1 MVLKQTASRNLK
13 EINYPQAPMVSLPDM
28 LLFSSKQLH
37 LALNQLAKKYGNIFQ
52 MRVGA
57 RSFLVLNGVE
67 TLKEAL
73 VKQQDAFNAKA
84 DFNVFQLKPQV
95 DFLELKNGECWKKHH
110 DIVMQVMQAFWSGK
124 SELHESWVTEEADKL
139 TSVLLGYRGQP
150 IEIGN
155 HVSVATLS
163 FMQRLVF
170 DKEGSTEDADLVET
184 ATALRTIPNGLLTGI
199 ILDVIPR
206 FWQPIFGLLNQNT
219 LKRFVGSLEKMD
231 NYLSENIEQHRES
244 FDPQN
249 MRTITDGLFKISSE
263 LTESDRNNFQLSD
276 VIPGTLFQMMA
287 AGTQLPAYVIA
298 WAILYMIAY
307 PDIQAK
313 IHAELD
319 RVIDADRK
327 ISFKDRSKLPFTEAC
342 IHEIFRH
349 SSSTAFPPINYATTT
364 DANLKGYFVPKNTPL
379 IVNYYG
385 LTRDERYWQE
395 PETFKPDRFLD
406 EDGKLQNNLLDKFY
420 PFGVGSRR
428 CIGEYLGRME
438 IFLFFTNLLRKSKFE
453 GVAGDL
459 LSFEADLP
467 GPFISPKEYRVIVKP
482 RD

>member
-1 MVLKQTASRNLK
+1 MVLKTEPPQSS
-13 EINYPQAPMVSLPDM
+13 EITHRQAPMVSLPDM
-28 LLFSSKQLH
+28 LIFSRKQLH

-52 MRVGA
+52 IRVGS
-57 RSFLVLNGVE
+57 RNFLVLNGVE

-73 VKQQDAFNAKA
+73 VKQQDTFNAKA

-110 DIVMQVMQAFWSGK
+110 NIVMQVMQTFWNGK
-124 SELHESWVTEEADKL
+124 SELHESWVTDEAEKL
-139 TSVLLGYRGQP
+139 ISVLLGYSGQP
-150 IEIGN
+150 VEISN
-155 HVSVATLS
+155 HVSIATLS

-170 DKEGSTEDADLVET
+170 DKEGSTEDADLVRT

-199 ILDVIPR
+199 ILDVIPG
-206 FWQPIFGLLNQNT
+206 FWQPIFGFLNQNT
-219 LKRFVGSLEKMD
+219 LKRFVGSLGEMD
-231 NYLSENIEQHRES
+231 SYLAKNIEQHRES
-244 FDPQN
+244 FDPEN
-249 MRTITDGLFKISSE
+249 TRTITDGLFKISSE
-263 LTESDRNNFQLSD
+263 LSESDRNNFQLTD
-276 VIPGTLFQMMA
+276 VISGTLFQMMA
-287 AGTQLPAYVIA
+287 AGTQLPAYVIG
-298 WAILYMIAY
+298 WAVLYMIAY

-313 IHAELD
+313 IHKELD
-319 RVIDADRK
+319 EITGGEQK

-349 SSSTAFPPINYATTT
+349 SSSTTFPPINYATTT
-364 DANLKGYFVPKNTPL
+364 DASLQGYYVPKNTPL

-406 EDGKLQNNLLDKFY
+406 QNGKLQNNLIDKFY

-438 IFLFFTNLLRKSKFE
+438 IFLFFTNLLHKCKFE
-453 GVAGDL
+453 QVAGDT

-467 GPFISPKEYRVIVKP
+467 GPFISPKEYRVVVKT